1 GGCRMEKDER
11 QQAKAQLITGML
23 QGQSWATAAA
33 AAGYPLRRSGA
44 YRLLSAVRAHGAAA
58 LRDGR
63 QGHPSKLRGP
73 VRQWLEDYC
82 RGAPQASGP
91 QIQQALEAQCGLRV
105 SVSQIN
111 RVRAAL
117 GLGHAATGVGGKEGP
132 ADDA

>member
-1 GGCRMEKDER
+1 MEKDER
-11 QQAKAQLITGML
+11 QQAKAQLIAGML
-23 QGQSWATAAA
+23 QGQSWATTAA
-33 AAGYPLRRSGA
+33 AAGYPLCRSGA
-44 YRLLSAVRAHGAAA
+44 YRLLSAVRARGEVA

-82 RGAPQASGP
+82 RGAPQASGT
-91 QIQQALEAQCGLRV
+91 QVQRALEAQCGLCV

-117 GLGHAATGVGGKEGP
+117 GLGRVATGVGGKEGP
-132 ADDA
+132 TAPV

>member
-1 GGCRMEKDER
+1 MEKDER
-11 QQAKAQLITGML
+11 QQAKAQLIAGML
-23 QGQSWATAAA
+23 QGQSWVTAAA

-44 YRLLSAVRAHGAAA
+44 YRLLSAVRSHGEAA

-82 RGAPQASGP
+82 RGAPQASGA
-91 QIQQALEAQCGLRV
+91 QVQRALEAQCGLRV

-117 GLGHAATGVGGKEGP
+117 GLGRSAANVGGKGRP
-132 ADDA
+132 SAHA